1 MADKSIPTLHY
12 LDIGRLG
19 RGEVVRLF
27 LRDAGIEFNDVRH
40 AYNDTWPAT
49 SAKLKEQGITRTG
62 KVPALLINGLVLNQ
76 HIPILRY
83 LARETGRYDGETNH
97 EKFQVDAVADV
108 YNDWRIQWV
117 AMLKGVTD
125 EYRNKIVPEYYKVIS
140 EYYSA
145 NNGPYLLGGKV
156 TYADF
161 AVYQSIDNDERIGAL
176 PAELPEAVQRFR
188 EAFEA
193 RPTIAA
199 YIEEN
204 RPKKA

>member
-1 MADKSIPTLHY
+1 MAAKTIPTLHY
-12 LDIGRLG
+12 LDIGRMG

-27 LRDAGIEFNDVRH
+27 MRDAGIEFNDVRH
-40 AYNDTWPAT
+40 PYDDTWPAA
-49 SAKLKEQGITRTG
+49 SEKLKQEGITRTG
-62 KVPALLINGLVLNQ
+62 KVPALLINGVIINQ

-83 LARETGRYDGETNH
+83 LARDIGRYEGETNY
-97 EKFQVDAVADV
+97 EKFQVDAVSDV
-108 YNDWRIQWV
+108 YNDWRTQWV
-117 AMLKGVTD
+117 ASLKGVTD
-125 EYRNKIVPEYYKVIS
+125 DYRNKFVPQYYNVVA

-145 NNGPYLLGGKV
+145 NNGPYLLGDKI

-176 PAELPEAVQRFR
+176 PSKLPEAVQKFR

-193 RPTIAA
+193 RPNISA
-199 YIEEN
+199 YIDEN

>member
-1 MADKSIPTLHY
+1 MTIESIPTLHY

-40 AYNDTWPAT
+40 PYDDTWPAT

-62 KVPALLINGLVLNQ
+62 KVPALLIHGLTLNQ
-76 HIPILRY
+76 HISILRY
-83 LARETGRYDGETNH
+83 LARDLGSYDGETNY

-108 YNDWRIQWV
+108 YNDWRTQWV
-117 AMLKGVTD
+117 ASLGGVTD
-125 EYRNKIVPEYYKVIS
+125 EYRNKVVPEYYNVITQ
-140 EYYSA
+140 YYSA
-145 NNGPYLLGGKV
+145 NKGPYLLGDRI

-161 AVYQSIDNDERIGAL
+161 AVYQSIDNDERTGTL
-176 PAELPEAVQRFR
+176 PAELPEAVQKFR
-188 EAFEA
+188 EAFER
-193 RPTIAA
+193 RPNVLA
-199 YIEEN
+199 YIEAN

>member
-1 MADKSIPTLHY
+1 MAIESIPTLHY

-40 AYNDTWPAT
+40 PYDDTWPAT

-76 HIPILRY
+76 HISILRY
-83 LARETGRYDGETNH
+83 LARDLGSYDGETNY

-108 YNDWRIQWV
+108 YNDWRTQWV
-117 AMLKGVTD
+117 ASLKGVTD
-125 EYRNKIVPEYYKVIS
+125 EYRNKIVPEYYNVIAQ
-140 EYYSA
+140 YYSA
-145 NNGPYLLGGKV
+145 NNGPYLLGDRI

-161 AVYQSIDNDERIGAL
+161 AVYQSIDNDERTGTL
-176 PAELPEAVQRFR
+176 PAELPEAVQKFR
-188 EAFEA
+188 EAFES
-193 RPTIAA
+193 RPNISA
-199 YIEEN
+199 YIEAS